1 MPPSW
6 CDCLAGASSHDR
18 NCCCTCQPLSTGSF
32 WPQQQNPS
40 LCTCCHAVRT
50 QARVQ
55 LPGQTPAC
63 LTCVAKATAAHSKAD
78 KLHLSL
84 PQGPD
89 SLLHGGTGHRQAG
102 GAGCRQRA
110 PARQVPQ
117 DCLPAGRWQRCSE
130 GRLCGQAG
138 CAAGAAL
145 PYCPFVDMQ
154 CAACSSSGR
163 LAAAVCEAEGP
174 YLVLAGA

>member
-1 MPPSW
+1 MQPSW
-6 CDCLAGASSHDR
+6 CDCSAGASWHYVWLLHLPATHYR
-18 NCCCTCQPLSTGSF
+18 QFLATAAE
-32 WPQQQNPS
+32 PS

-63 LTCVAKATAAHSKAD
+63 LTCIAKATAAHSKAD
-78 KLHLSL
+78 KVQLSL

-145 PYCPFVDMQ
+145 PYCPFVDM
-154 CAACSSSGR
+154 
-163 LAAAVCEAEGP
+163 
-174 YLVLAGA
+174 